1 MNSTHHAASSTDTAA
16 MRSSQQSEK
25 DRDTVEHNTVRA
37 TPMKRKR
44 PGPVPKLEHMT
55 LQDFQRGGYFDMQ
68 IEVSLPGTHAFTVLC
83 SYFTALDFTR
93 ALLIL
98 NK

>member
-1 MNSTHHAASSTDTAA
+1 MYNSQESERVMDMDTAEQNA
-16 MRSSQQSEK
+16 QRVTQ
-25 DRDTVEHNTVRA
+25 
-37 TPMKRKR
+37 MKRKR

-93 ALLIL
+93 AFLIF
-98 NK
+98 N